1 MQGVAIHRYHKAN
14 YLLLRQDTQLTEH
27 CSSQPCSP
35 AATEPTGVCCCQP
48 PKPHS
53 APNTQHDLKGPSE
66 KSATPLKRAPKSFAA
81 RINLFKENCI
91 HFQLEQGFW
100 ARQVFCHNEPFYS
113 PQLLQLPI
121 RPSPTWLNAT
131 EPFPQLLQFS
141 AHLFLCPMSSEEKNP
156 PWHYSNLSPGISACT
171 ERSMDPLI

>member
-53 APNTQHDLKGPSE
+53 APTHSMTSRGHLRNQLPLWKEPLKALLHASTCLRKTAFTSNSSRVSEQDRSSATMSHSTPHNCFSFPFGQVQHDSMLQSHFPS
-66 KSATPLKRAPKSFAA
+66 
-81 RINLFKENCI
+81 
-91 HFQLEQGFW
+91 
-100 ARQVFCHNEPFYS
+100 FCNS
-113 PQLLQLPI
+113 VL
-121 RPSPTWLNAT
+121 TC
-131 EPFPQLLQFS
+131 FS
-141 AHLFLCPMSSEEKNP
+141 APCPRRKKTL
-156 PWHYSNLSPGISACT
+156 HDITA
-171 ERSMDPLI
+171 I